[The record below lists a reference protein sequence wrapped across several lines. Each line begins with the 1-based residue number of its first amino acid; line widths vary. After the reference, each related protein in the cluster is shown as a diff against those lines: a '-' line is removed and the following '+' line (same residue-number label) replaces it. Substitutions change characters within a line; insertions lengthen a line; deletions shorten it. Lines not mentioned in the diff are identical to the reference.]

1 MEVDVF
7 RCISRPKR
15 DPQTFNLT
23 TVPSPPQT
31 DTYPITM
38 VKALHFKGDK
48 KVSRKRKRAQAEA
61 EADADPEAQALVTT
75 NAPDTSAT
83 DEDDS
88 WVAADAP
95 TDITGPIILLLPTTP
110 PSAISSDAAGSI
122 FPIAIENIVEADP
135 TTSEPHDVRQVWVAN
150 RVAGTS
156 GHSFK
161 GHHGKY
167 LSCGKFGILN
177 ATKEAVG
184 PEEQFTVISVQ
195 DQPGMFAIQN
205 AREKFIEV
213 EEGKGGVDKIRGDAE
228 GIQFMS
234 SLRIKMQARFKPK
247 LKVAKEEKALS
258 KITRKELEKMVGREL
273 EDHEVKTLKRAR
285 REGDFG
291 EKLLDVKV
299 KSKHDKFA

>member
-1 MEVDVF
+1 
-7 RCISRPKR
+7 
-15 DPQTFNLT
+15 
-23 TVPSPPQT
+23 
-31 DTYPITM
+31 M

-48 KVSRKRKRAQAEA
+48 KVSNKRKRAQAEA
-61 EADADPEAQALVTT
+61 DADPELQALATT
-75 NAPDTSAT
+75 NALDTST
-83 DEDDS
+83 TGEDDS

-95 TDITGPIILLLPTTP
+95 TDITGPIILLLPTSA
-110 PSAISSDAAGSI
+110 PSAISSDATGSI
-122 FPIAIENIVEADP
+122 FPIPIENIVEADP

-167 LSCGKFGILN
+167 LSCDKFGILN

-184 PEEQFTVISVQ
+184 PEEQFTVISVS
-195 DQPGMFAIQN
+195 DSPGQFAIQT

-213 EEGKGGVDKIRGDAE
+213 EEAKGGGLDKIRGDAE

>member
-1 MEVDVF
+1 
-7 RCISRPKR
+7 
-15 DPQTFNLT
+15 
-23 TVPSPPQT
+23 
-31 DTYPITM
+31 M

-48 KVSRKRKRAQAEA
+48 KVSKKRKRAQAEA
-61 EADADPEAQALVTT
+61 EGDGDSKALTT
-75 NAPDTSAT
+75 TGDAPDNVT

-88 WVAADAP
+88 WVAADTP
-95 TDITGPIILLLPTTP
+95 LDITGPIILLLPTTP
-110 PSAISSDAAGSI
+110 PSAISSDATGSI

-167 LSCGKFGILN
+167 LSCDKFGILN

-184 PEEQFTVISVQ
+184 PEEQFTVIGVN
-195 DQPGMFAIQN
+195 DQPGVFAIQN
-205 AREKFIEV
+205 AREKFIEL
-213 EEGKGGVDKIRGDAE
+213 EEGKTGADKIRGDAE
-228 GIQFMS
+228 TIQFMS
-234 SLRIKMQARFKPK
+234 SLRIKMQAKFKPK

-273 EDHEVKTLKRAR
+273 EDSEVKTLKRAR

>member
-1 MEVDVF
+1 
-7 RCISRPKR
+7 
-15 DPQTFNLT
+15 
-23 TVPSPPQT
+23 
-31 DTYPITM
+31 M
-38 VKALHFKGDK
+38 VKALQFKGDK
-48 KVSRKRKRAQAEA
+48 KVSKKRKRAQAEA
-61 EADADPEAQALVTT
+61 DANPDSKSLTTTGDAPDNTT
-75 NAPDTSAT
+75 N
-83 DEDDS
+83 EDDS
-88 WVAADAP
+88 WVAADTP
-95 TDITGPIILLLPTTP
+95 LDITGPIILVLPTEP

-122 FPIAIENIVEADP
+122 FPITIENIVEADP

-150 RVAGTS
+150 RVAGTE

-167 LSCGKFGILN
+167 LSCDKFGILS

-184 PEEQFTVISVQ
+184 PEEQFTVIGVN
-195 DQPGMFAIQN
+195 DQPGVFAIQN

-213 EEGKGGVDKIRGDAE
+213 EEGKAGADKIRGDAE
-228 GIQFMS
+228 TIQFTS

-247 LKVAKEEKALS
+247 LKVAKEEKAHA
-258 KITRKELEKMVGREL
+258 KITRKELEKMVGRQL
-273 EDHEVKTLKRAR
+273 DDVEVKTLKRAR